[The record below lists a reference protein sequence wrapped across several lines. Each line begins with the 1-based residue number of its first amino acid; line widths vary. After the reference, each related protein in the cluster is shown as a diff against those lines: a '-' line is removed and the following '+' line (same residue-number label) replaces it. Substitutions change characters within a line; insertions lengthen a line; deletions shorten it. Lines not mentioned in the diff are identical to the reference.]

1 MPIQISMYDALDSI
15 MVLRAWLVFVLLTSI
30 LDNLKLAK
38 GDSTEHAR
46 RRLVGQTPGM

>member
-1 MPIQISMYDALDSI
+1 MLFRSLDSI